1 MQRRMNSMVHGVCVC
16 VLGGEEEGKG
26 YVQTWWSTEFEQPMQ
41 MQFQMVGTIPP
52 SPSSSLS
59 PLSHLLL
66 DLLLLRPIHPN
77 RQTIMLMKIKYGFI
91 VYCSVKCM
99 TVLLDTLGT
108 STNRV

>member
-1 MQRRMNSMVHGVCVC
+1 
-16 VLGGEEEGKG
+16 
-26 YVQTWWSTEFEQPMQ
+26 MQ

-52 SPSSSLS
+52 SLSPS

-77 RQTIMLMKIKYGFI
+77 RQTIMLMKSKYGFI
-91 VYCSVKCM
+91 VYCSVKCV

-108 STNRV
+108 LTNRVWLASFPGSHAPECEH